1 LKTVKDSRFGFS
13 HERILVGLFSIA
25 TGLLLVYLAVL
36 GPLLLGVIRYKTAAT
51 AIYQIMGQDLVNLV
65 LLSVLA
71 IVGGIA
77 LILKK
82 DFSRFLILS
91 TPLYLIYYVLSYTV
105 GLEWSSTLYSGNSE
119 KYSWHFL
126 FILIASVI
134 TLLYALSIFP
144 KSLKPT
150 FRKRP
155 LVAYSAFLTIFLIMF
170 ALMWL
175 KEVQEVIT
183 TGTTRAYGEVP
194 TAFWL
199 IRYFDLGFTIP
210 LGFISIYL
218 LWTRPEETAAV
229 QFLFYGFFI
238 TMIIAVNSMGLTM
251 LVKHDPAFRMA
262 DMIVF
267 LSLAVIVFAGF
278 IYILRN
284 YGIIMKGKSGKAAA

>member
-1 LKTVKDSRFGFS
+1 LRTAKDTRFGFS
-13 HERILVGLFSIA
+13 HERIMVGLLSIA

-36 GPLLLGVIRYKTAAT
+36 GPLFLGVIRYKTAAT

-71 IVGGIA
+71 IVGGIT

-91 TPLYLIYYVLSYTV
+91 TPLYLIYYVLSYTI

-144 KSLKPT
+144 KTLKPA
-150 FRKRP
+150 FRKKP
-155 LVAYSAFLTIFLIMF
+155 LAVYSAFLVIFLLMF

-183 TGTTRAYGEVP
+183 TGTARAYGEVP
-194 TAFWL
+194 AAFWL
-199 IRYFDLGFTIP
+199 VRYFDLGFTIP
-210 LGFISIYL
+210 LGFLSIYL

-251 LVKHDPAFRMA
+251 LVKNDPTFRMA

-267 LSLAVIVFAGF
+267 LSLAVIVIAGF

-284 YGIIMKGKSGKAAA
+284 YGIIRKGTSEKAAA